1 MRVVIYKGQF
11 QYDVVNDFSYSI
23 GNILGKKGAEVIY
36 VDLTSVSLRDDILR
50 AFQQPVDFVLAFN
63 GIGYELMY
71 EDQSL
76 YDFCNTVFV
85 IWLVDHPAHLYER
98 ILAPIK
104 NKIVIC
110 IDDTHVDYIEKNLD
124 ASIITSFIPHAVRQE
139 PYYFNL
145 TDKIYNLVFAGHIG
159 GNEKHIEKIIELEQK
174 IPNLRQIILQELSIE
189 GNINLGNF
197 MSMLYKKQPI
207 LKIWVAQNPNLDSMI
222 LHFVDRYI
230 RTIKREHIIQGLL
243 DEKIQIDFFGTI
255 PENHMFLQSPYFNYH
270 GILEFNEMKS
280 IFKQSKL
287 VLNVM
292 PNFPN
297 GGHERIFTSMICG
310 ALPVTDTNV
319 YIEQHLSNI
328 LSFNFKDFG
337 LVAERIRDLLE
348 NEQQFEKLIWENYQL
363 VSEQHIWEIRLEEL
377 LYVLEAAKQ
386 YFNN

>member
-23 GNILGKKGAEVIY
+23 GNILENKGAEVIY
-36 VDLTSVSLRDDILR
+36 VDLTSVSLRDDILK

-110 IDDTHVDYIEKNLD
+110 IDDTHVDYIEKHLD

-207 LKIWVAQNPNLDSMI
+207 LEIWVAQNPNLDSMI

-255 PENHMFLQSPYFNYH
+255 PENHVFLKSPYFNYH

-287 VLNVM
+287 VLNVL